1 MFRCINILKVDG
13 TCGARFDSV
22 CLCIYTIFLGL
33 HRRWSLRAT
42 RPSWRTTVS
51 AVSGTLQAREDWI
64 WRCPPCVWSYH
75 LPIHSAS
82 VWPTSKIPTFFFVLF
97 EVEDF
102 ITVVIWDTRC
112 LVVVSGGLNVVS
124 VLLEGTSSTTRQ
136 YCQSGISSSSTSR
149 VWSPGSTASWIS
161 DTSTPSPSA
170 W

>member
-1 MFRCINILKVDG
+1 MS
-13 TCGARFDSV
+13 CGARFDSV
-22 CLCIYTIFLGL
+22 RVCINTIFLGL

-51 AVSGTLQAREDWI
+51 AVSGRLQAREDWI

-82 VWPTSKIPTFFFVLF
+82 VWPTSKIPTFFFFFFDSGWGFYNLRNSCC
-97 EVEDF
+97 
-102 ITVVIWDTRC
+102 IWDTGY
-112 LVVVSGGLNVVS
+112 LVVVSGGLKVVS
-124 VLLEGTSSTTRQ
+124 VLLEGTSSTTRP

-161 DTSTPSPSA
+161 DASTPSPSP